1 MKRTTI
7 FLAALSLLLN
17 LTSSGQKNRFQTY
30 PELGKK
36 YIYEFTEITY
46 IQNKKGDKNDS
57 LIKSKLISI
66 QYANFK
72 PEDKTYLLVKVLENT
87 VKKPEQ
93 SITNL
98 KDYRFP
104 EFRDGFYDKRYPDF
118 YEGLLCRVDFK
129 YNFDI
134 ETGNITLINREEV
147 LFKVRKVL
155 IEKGFYEG
163 EIKKRITIF
172 NKEAI
177 PRITKYLESIYQ
189 VSGDFLE
196 EEIHETPVYD
206 GKLEMRDSV
215 LTITQKK
222 WVLEAGLYMR
232 NISINNAKNCLIDL
246 HTIELDSLKKP
257 RKFKDIKYQ
266 FSTIEKRTQLKSI
279 DIIGLNR
286 FIISGKIENPGVKTV
301 TLAILNNP
309 FGIDLHQ
316 ETIFLDENNTFS
328 FDVELNHAGL
338 VFLQFGK
345 NNNLDERAILSF
357 YAEPGSEI
365 HFEAKGESFPWDIKF
380 SGDLKGASNFLYD
393 LWVGSKIF
401 HQKIDFNT
409 IRNAWYKTN
418 YTDFIKYY
426 NEFNSF
432 SQKYKS
438 QIDESA
444 FEFITNEMNAFFLG
458 GVMFYITRKYYS
470 INSPF
475 GTIGFPGMEDV
486 NIIELEN
493 IIESYKIHDIYNE
506 YGIHSRVLVDYY
518 LQYYY
523 TKIKKLKELTFRG
536 YKIAGANADFYF
548 SSDIAQRVEFT
559 RMFLSGHLLY
569 SKLVEI
575 FQYEL
580 LLKRRIL
587 TQDESYILQ
596 QIDNYFDLMIR
607 VCNDEEFI
615 DAIKFKRNNF
625 SQWQDESYFPKTTF
639 FNQKGE
645 QKYFEDYFY
654 EKPTLFYISYRWG
667 TQRYYWD
674 KLAEDNPKLNVV
686 MIMEGSNLKEWTDY
700 VEASTPVAEQ
710 LFLINHELNLKD
722 IFMENSNYYI
732 AYDKNGKLL
741 GYSGSADEIIKM
753 GKKSLVQKKKE
764 LDKSQL
770 QIVVIVLALIVT
782 LLIIVLLIWK
792 WRVRQQIRKEQ
803 QQRRL
808 RELELTAIR
817 SQMNPHFLFNSLNSV
832 QNLIQQNRGR
842 EAHLYLADFAGLIR
856 KVLRNSEKEE
866 VSLAEELE
874 MTKQYLNLEKL
885 RFDFDFS
892 ISVDNKIDPHNTLV
906 PSILLQP
913 FAENAVI
920 HGLQSKLD
928 NRQISIKIQQVESG
942 IKISIEDNGI
952 GREAA
957 KEIAKTKNGKGTKL
971 IQERLNILQ
980 EKQGEKYKLK
990 IIDLNENDETG
1001 TLVEIIIPEEK

>member
-1 MKRTTI
+1 MKRITI
-7 FLAALSLLLN
+7 ILSALFLLLN
-17 LTSSGQKNRFQTY
+17 LVSSGQESRFQTY
-30 PELGKK
+30 PERGMK
-36 YIYEFTEITY
+36 YIYEFTEINY
-46 IQNKKGDKNDS
+46 IQNIEGVKNDS
-57 LIKSKLISI
+57 LIKRKLISI

-72 PEDKTYLLVKVLENT
+72 PEDKTYLLVKVLKNT
-87 VKKPEQ
+87 VEKPEQ
-93 SITNL
+93 SITNFT
-98 KDYRFP
+98 DYKFP

-134 ETGNITLINREEV
+134 ETGNVSLLNREEV
-147 LFKVRKVL
+147 LLKVRNVL
-155 IEKGFYEG
+155 IEKGFYES

-172 NKEAI
+172 NEEAI
-177 PRITKYLESIYQ
+177 LLITKYMESIYQ
-189 VSGDFLE
+189 VPADFLE

-215 LTITQKK
+215 FTFTQKK
-222 WVLEAGLYMR
+222 WDLEAGLYMR
-232 NISINNAKNCLIDL
+232 NITINKAKNCLIDF
-246 HTIELDSLKKP
+246 HTIELDTLRRP
-257 RKFKDIKYQ
+257 RKVKNIEYQ
-266 FSTIEKRTQLKSI
+266 FSAVEKRTQLKNI

-286 FIISGKIENPGVKTV
+286 FVISGKIENPGVKTV
-301 TLAILNNP
+301 TLSILKNP

-316 ETIFLDENNTFS
+316 ETVFFDENNAFS
-328 FDVELNHAGL
+328 FDVELNHAGF

-345 NNNLDERAILSF
+345 NNNLDERVILCF
-357 YAEPGSEI
+357 YAEPGSDI
-365 HFEAKGESFPWDIKF
+365 HFEAIGESFPWDIEF
-380 SGDLKGASNFLYD
+380 SGDLSGASNFLYD
-393 LWVGSKIF
+393 LRVGSKTF

-409 IRNAWYKTN
+409 IRNSWYKTN

-426 NEFNSF
+426 NEFYSF

-438 QIDESA
+438 QINEPA
-444 FEFITNEMNAFFLG
+444 FEFITNEINAFFLG
-458 GVMFYITRKYYS
+458 GVIFYITRKYYS

-475 GTIGFPGMEDV
+475 GTGGFPGMEDV
-486 NIIELEN
+486 NIVELEN
-493 IIESYKIHDIYNE
+493 ILKSYNIHEIYNE
-506 YGIHSRVLVDYY
+506 YGIHSRLLVDYY

-523 TKIKKLKELTFRG
+523 TKIKKVKELTFRG
-536 YKIAGANADFYF
+536 YKIAGANAGFYY
-548 SSDIAQRVEFT
+548 SSDIAQRVELT
-559 RMFLSGHLLY
+559 RMILSGHLLY
-569 SKLVEI
+569 SKLVRI
-575 FQYEL
+575 FQQEL
-580 LLKRRIL
+580 MFERRML
-587 TQDESYILQ
+587 NQDKSYILQ

-615 DAIKFKRNNF
+615 DAIKFKRTNF
-625 SQWQDESYFPKTTF
+625 LQWQDESYFPKTTF

-654 EKPTLFYISYRWG
+654 EKPTVFYISYRWG

-674 KLAEDNPKLNVV
+674 KLAEDNPELNVV
-686 MIMEGSNLKEWTDY
+686 MIMEGSNFKEWTDY
-700 VEASTPVAEQ
+700 VEAATPVAKQ
-710 LFLINHELNLKD
+710 LFLINHELKLKD
-722 IFMENSNYYI
+722 VFMKNSDYYI

-741 GYSGSADEIIKM
+741 GFGDSADEIIKM

-770 QIVVIVLALIVT
+770 QIVVFVLALIIIF
-782 LLIIVLLIWK
+782 LIIVLLIWK
-792 WRVRQQIRKEQ
+792 WRVRQRIKKEQ

-832 QNLIQQNRGR
+832 QNLVQQNRGR
-842 EAHLYLADFAGLIR
+842 EAHLYLSDFAGLIR

-874 MTKQYLNLEKL
+874 MTEQYLNLEKL
-885 RFDFDFS
+885 RFDFNFS

-906 PSILLQP
+906 PSMLLQP

-920 HGLQSKLD
+920 HGLQSKPE
-928 NRQISIKIQQVESG
+928 NRQLLIEIKQVDTG

-957 KEIAKTKNGKGTKL
+957 KEIAKAKNGKGSKL

-980 EKQGEKYKLK
+980 EKQGEKYELK

>member
-1 MKRTTI
+1 MKRITI

-46 IQNKKGDKNDS
+46 IQNKEGDKNDS

-87 VKKPEQ
+87 VKKPEL
-93 SITNL
+93 SITNF

-134 ETGNITLINREEV
+134 ENGNVTLINREEV

-206 GKLEMRDSV
+206 RKLEIRDSV

-232 NISINNAKNCLIDL
+232 NMSINKAKNCLIDL
-246 HTIELDSLKKP
+246 HTIELDSLKYP
-257 RKFKDIKYQ
+257 RKIKDIKYQ

-286 FIISGKIENPGVKTV
+286 FIISGKIENPGEKTV
-301 TLAILNNP
+301 TLAILKNP

-328 FDVELNHAGL
+328 FDVELNHTGF

-345 NNNLDERAILSF
+345 NNNLDERVILSF

-365 HFEAKGESFPWDIKF
+365 HFEAKGESFPWDIEF

-393 LWVGSKIF
+393 LHVSSKIF

-409 IRNAWYKTN
+409 IRNVWYKTN
-418 YTDFIKYY
+418 YTDFIKNY

-444 FEFITNEMNAFFLG
+444 FEFITNEMNAYLLQ
-458 GVMFYITRKYYS
+458 GVLFYITRNSYS
-470 INSPF
+470 INF
-475 GTIGFPGMEDV
+475 GLGGFPGLEDV

-493 IIESYKIHDIYNE
+493 ILESYDIHDIYNE
-506 YGIHSRVLVDYY
+506 YGIHSRLLVDYY

-523 TKIKKLKELTFRG
+523 TKIKKVKELTFRG
-536 YKIAGANADFYF
+536 YKIAGANAGFYYR
-548 SSDIAQRVEFT
+548 SDIAQRVELT
-559 RMFLSGHLLY
+559 RMILSGHLLY
-569 SKLVEI
+569 SKLVRILQE
-575 FQYEL
+575 EL
-580 LLKRRIL
+580 LLKMRFL
-587 TQDESYILQ
+587 NQDKSYILQ

-615 DAIKFKRNNF
+615 DAIKFKKNNF
-625 SQWQDESYFPKTTF
+625 LQWQDESYFPKTTF

-654 EKPTLFYISYRWG
+654 EKPTLFYISHLWG

-674 KLAEDNPKLNVV
+674 KLAEDNPELNVV
-686 MIMEGSNLKEWTDY
+686 MIMEGSNFKEWTDY

-722 IFMENSNYYI
+722 IFMRNSNYYI

-741 GYSGSADEIIKM
+741 GFGYSADEIIKM
-753 GKKSLVQKKKE
+753 GKKSLVSKKKE

-770 QIVVIVLALIVT
+770 QIVVIVLALILT
-782 LLIIVLLIWK
+782 FLIVVLLIWK
-792 WRVRQQIRKEQ
+792 WQVRQRIRKEQ

-856 KVLRNSEKEE
+856 KVLHNSEKEE

-892 ISVDNKIDPHNTLV
+892 ITVDNKIDPHNTLV

-920 HGLQSKLD
+920 HGLQSKLN
-928 NRQISIKIQQVESG
+928 NRQLSIKIKQVESG

-980 EKQGEKYKLK
+980 EKQGEKYKLE
-990 IIDLNENDETG
+990 IIDLTGTETG